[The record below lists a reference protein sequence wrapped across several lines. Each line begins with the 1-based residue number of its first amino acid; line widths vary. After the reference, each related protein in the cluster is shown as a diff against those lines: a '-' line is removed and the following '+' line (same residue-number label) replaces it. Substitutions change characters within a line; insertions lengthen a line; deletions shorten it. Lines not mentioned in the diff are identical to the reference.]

1 MKLESIAIEKI
12 QLDHLQQLASRTNFY
27 GKGRGSALEQKQA
40 EKTKETKNL
49 SSAFDWSADSDRDRA
64 VCLNK

>member
-27 GKGRGSALEQKQA
+27 GKGRESALEQKRKLRN
-40 EKTKETKNL
+40 EGNKNL
-49 SSAFDWSADSDRDRA
+49 PSTFDWSADSDRDRA